1 MYGALYDVINRCNFM
16 LDRADAVR
24 KKTTDDKDLDKLDQ
38 CCGEAYFA
46 RALAY
51 SELVKLFCKAYESDE
66 DAAGQLGV
74 ILSQHYLGDETM
86 RRASL
91 KDSYQFIL
99 DDLDRA
105 AELLELEEDFNTDTQ
120 GTLYDSIYF
129 NEYTVHALRARV
141 LLYMKRWDE
150 AIKYAKERIC
160 FGKPI
165 AKLQAIQFMLA
176 DMEIGVETARQ
187 MVIHT
192 LQLAEAHLPY
202 GKEAAVAKCYAGDV
216 AFKVAGDAVQVLGGY
231 GYSINR
237 APLLEIL
244 ADRAIGLGVDVQYE
258 RPVEDAA
265 ELSDADLVVVADGAN
280 SRIRQQHAE
289 QFGTTVS
296 QGSNPYIWLG
306 TPKVFDKFTFAFE
319 ETPAGWIWF
328 HAYPSSEGVSTCIV
342 ECTERTWRALGF
354 EEADNAETVRRLEK
368 IFEQPLEGQPL
379 ISESRGRPARWLR
392 FTQVYNQT
400 WRHDGMVL
408 VGDAA
413 HTTHFTIGS
422 GTRLAMIDAIMLAQ
436 KLYEHGEVD
445 AALKEF
451 DEQGHEALRP
461 VQASARTSMSWFEH
475 ADDYL
480 NRNAVDF
487 CYAMAARHGLQ
498 PPWQYQRQ

>member
-1 MYGALYDVINRCNFM
+1 MKIACVGGGPAGL
-16 LDRADAVR
+16 
-24 KKTTDDKDLDKLDQ
+24 
-38 CCGEAYFA
+38 YFA
-46 RALAY
+46 ISAKMR
-51 SELVKLFCKAYESDE
+51 
-66 DAAGQLGV
+66 DAGHDITVFERDPRGATYGWGV
-74 ILSQHYLGDETM
+74 VYW
-86 RRASL
+86 
-91 KDSYQFIL
+91 
-99 DDLDRA
+99 DDLLDVLFRNDRESA
-105 AELLELEEDFNTDTQ
+105 QRIRAESALWQEQETRLRGTDSA
-120 GTLYDSIYF
+120 Y
-129 NEYTVHALRARV
+129 
-141 LLYMKRWDE
+141 
-150 AIKYAKERIC
+150 
-160 FGKPI
+160 
-165 AKLQAIQFMLA
+165 
-176 DMEIGVETARQ
+176 
-187 MVIHT
+187 
-192 LQLAEAHLPY
+192 
-202 GKEAAVAKCYAGDV
+202 
-216 AFKVAGDAVQVLGGY
+216 LGGY

-498 PPWQYQRQ
+498 PPWQYQRHRLHQIPLMRKAARATNTGRRWLLALRRGETR

>member
-1 MYGALYDVINRCNFM
+1 MRIACIGGGPAGL
-16 LDRADAVR
+16 
-24 KKTTDDKDLDKLDQ
+24 
-38 CCGEAYFA
+38 YFA
-46 RALAY
+46 ISAKMRDAGHDIT
-51 SELVKLFCKAYESDE
+51 VYERDPRG
-66 DAAGQLGV
+66 ATYGWGV
-74 ILSQHYLGDETM
+74 VYW
-86 RRASL
+86 
-91 KDSYQFIL
+91 
-99 DDLDRA
+99 DDLLDVLYRNDRESA
-105 AELLELEEDFNTDTQ
+105 QRIRAESALWREQETRLRGTDSA
-120 GTLYDSIYF
+120 Y
-129 NEYTVHALRARV
+129 
-141 LLYMKRWDE
+141 
-150 AIKYAKERIC
+150 
-160 FGKPI
+160 
-165 AKLQAIQFMLA
+165 
-176 DMEIGVETARQ
+176 
-187 MVIHT
+187 
-192 LQLAEAHLPY
+192 
-202 GKEAAVAKCYAGDV
+202 
-216 AFKVAGDAVQVLGGY
+216 LGGY

-244 ADRAIGLGVDVQYE
+244 ADRAIGLGVDVQYR

-265 ELSDADLVVVADGAN
+265 EFTDADLVVVADGAN

-296 QGSNPYIWLG
+296 EGGNPYIWLG

-354 EEADNAETVRRLEK
+354 DEADDAETVSRLEK

-436 KLYEHGEVD
+436 KLYEHGDTD
-445 AALKEF
+445 AALKEY

-461 VQASARTSMSWFEH
+461 VQAAARSSMAWFEH

-498 PPWQYQRQ
+498 PPWQYQRHRLHQIPLMRKAARATDTGRRWLLALRRGETPR